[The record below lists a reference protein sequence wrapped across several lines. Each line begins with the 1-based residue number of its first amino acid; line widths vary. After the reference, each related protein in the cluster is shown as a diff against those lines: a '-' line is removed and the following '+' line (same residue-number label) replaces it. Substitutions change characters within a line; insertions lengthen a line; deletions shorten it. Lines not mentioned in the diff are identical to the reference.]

1 MSVPSDSVFAC
12 PGTGCSPRPPSRR
25 CCGTTAVTPGT
36 SGTWPSSSTRTGTPA
51 GRARRAIGLM
61 LGARIP
67 VWPAGSR
74 AGYRWY
80 VVPRWR
86 TLTQRATWGEIGYAL
101 LRLPVSAVAL
111 TLSVSAWSA
120 ALVLLT
126 LPLYNKYLPSGGAA
140 FGDTVLK
147 GTPTMTASVVVGLI
161 VLLIAPQ
168 VTRGFGLMDAKLS
181 RWLLGP
187 PSDLAAQVTEL
198 EISRERVVGAAEAE
212 RRRIERDLHDGAQQR
227 LVALAMELGRAKA
240 KFADDPDAARVLV
253 DQAHSPGTVQYS
265 LVHPNFTVIGTAVNL
280 DCRIPSGNCGL
291 NATLDVPADTPVD
304 LASGGG
310 NVQASGIQRDVTLDT
325 AGGGDVTVNDLFSP
339 HVKVETGGGNVTL
352 VFTRAPAYLDI
363 TSSGGD
369 ITVVLPHS
377 KTTQY
382 AISYNTG
389 GGDYSASVP
398 VNLAATAHTITV
410 ASGGGNVNISEA
422 S

>member
-1 MSVPSDSVFAC
+1 MNGDTTMTTVPA
-12 PGTGCSPRPPSRR
+12 TRPPR
-25 CCGTTAVTPGT
+25 APAPLPMTPGRWLSLMIGVPIALALIGLT
-36 SGTWPSSSTRTGTPA
+36 GFSLVSGVGQAHYPVTGT
-51 GRARRAIGLM
+51 
-61 LGARIP
+61 IP
-67 VWPAGSR
+67 LENGH
-74 AGYRWY
+74 
-80 VVPRWR
+80 
-86 TLTQRATWGEIGYAL
+86 L
-101 LRLPVSAVAL
+101 VA
-111 TLSVSAWSA
+111 SM
-120 ALVLLT
+120 
-126 LPLYNKYLPSGGAA
+126 GGA
-140 FGDTVLK
+140 D
-147 GTPTMTASVVVGLI
+147 
-161 VLLIAPQ
+161 
-168 VTRGFGLMDAKLS
+168 VT
-181 RWLLGP
+181 
-187 PSDLAAQVTEL
+187 
-198 EISRERVVGAAEAE
+198 
-212 RRRIERDLHDGAQQR
+212 LHQ
-227 LVALAMELGRAKA
+227 
-240 KFADDPDAARVLV
+240 
-253 DQAHSPGTVQYS
+253 DQARGSTARLTGTVQYS
-265 LVHPNFTVIGTAVNL
+265 LVHPNFTVTGTAVNL

-325 AGGGDVTVNDLFSP
+325 AGGNVNVGDLGGIMNFTTDGGDVTVNDLFSP
-339 HVKVETGGGNVTL
+339 HVKLETGGGNVTL